1 MNRICIEAEREV
13 QVCPTV
19 VLHQSTGTLV
29 EETIAYAAVS
39 AKRKLDVKAIATL
52 TQSGMT
58 ALLVS
63 RLSVDLP
70 IYAISPLVA
79 TRRKVTL
86 FRGVYPVPFE
96 QTSTDPNEVLYMAQD
111 ALKALGAVS
120 DGDYIVVTIGE
131 PLGKSGGTNS
141 MKIIRVGTYRKA

>member
-1 MNRICIEAEREV
+1 
-13 QVCPTV
+13 
-19 VLHQSTGTLV
+19 
-29 EETIAYAAVS
+29 VS